1 MSDEDISRVIR
12 EGDFYYE
19 LTADGNM
26 RVLKNIVEE
35 CAAAGKLGKL
45 MIGTN
50 TPSASGYSP
59 MGVWMGLAACN
70 AKRDLAPAVCICMGT
85 GNVADCYGLDYGKIK
100 VGYKADLL
108 FIQAAYPATELN
120 ATLKAGDMPAIGCV
134 MIDGDVVM
142 ESCKNCPGPERRPSY
157 IRR

>member
-1 MSDEDISRVIR
+1 
-12 EGDFYYE
+12 
-19 LTADGNM
+19 
-26 RVLKNIVEE
+26 
-35 CAAAGKLGKL
+35 
-45 MIGTN
+45 
-50 TPSASGYSP
+50 
-59 MGVWMGLAACN
+59 MGVWMGLAAACN
-70 AKRDLAPAVCICMGT
+70 AKRDLDPAVCICMGT